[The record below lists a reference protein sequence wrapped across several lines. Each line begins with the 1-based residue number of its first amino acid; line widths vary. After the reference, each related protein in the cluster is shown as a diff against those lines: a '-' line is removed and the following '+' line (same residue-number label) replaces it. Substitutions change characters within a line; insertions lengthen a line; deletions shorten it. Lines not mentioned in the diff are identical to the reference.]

1 MKKINLLL
9 ILFYLL
15 ASCKSLDDAGKVLR
29 NEKTRS
35 TDEFLV
41 KKKEPL
47 VMPPN
52 FDEIPEP
59 SSKIKKEQNEDEK
72 IKKILNAP
80 KTKDISKNKSTTIE
94 DSILNKIKK

>member
-1 MKKINLLL
+1 
-9 ILFYLL
+9 
-15 ASCKSLDDAGKVLR
+15 
-29 NEKTRS
+29 
-35 TDEFLV
+35 
-41 KKKEPL
+41 
-47 VMPPN
+47 MPPN

-94 DSILNKIKK
+94 ESILNKIKK